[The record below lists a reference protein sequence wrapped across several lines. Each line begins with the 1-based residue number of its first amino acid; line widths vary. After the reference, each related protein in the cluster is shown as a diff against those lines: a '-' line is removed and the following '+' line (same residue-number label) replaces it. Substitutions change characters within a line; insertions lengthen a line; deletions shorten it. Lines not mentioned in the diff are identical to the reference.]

1 MDLLLLLLYAGLC
14 VVIFKVFKIPLNK
27 WTVPTAILGGI
38 VMLASLLTIMNFNHP
53 YAKYAREFYVSVPIV
68 PAVKGIVV
76 SVDALP
82 NKMLKQGDIL
92 FQIDPKPFELNV
104 SKKRAQL
111 AEAEQQVKQSLAQL
125 EGAKARVVQAT
136 ADRDRSKQSYE
147 RYRKG
152 SNNKAVVFSKQEV
165 ENRRQLYLASE
176 AALDAAEAESR
187 RTQLVYESE
196 IDGVNTRVAQLQSEL
211 ASAEYDLERATVRAP
226 SDGYVT
232 QVALRPGTMTASLPL
247 RPAMVFIPQQ
257 RRQIVGSFWQN
268 SLQRMKPGF
277 KAEVVLDAIP
287 GHVFSGS
294 MSHVLPAMSEGDIQS
309 SGTLVAASRVA
320 SHGRALAV
328 INLDEDLDVYD
339 LPRGL
344 QGKAIIISDSDT
356 LHVSM
361 IRRILLRMMGWLN
374 YLFPIKG

>member
-1 MDLLLLLLYAGLC
+1 MDLLLLLMYAGLC

-76 SVDALP
+76 SVDAQP
-82 NKMLKQGDIL
+82 NAMLKKGDVL
-92 FQIDPKPFELNV
+92 FQIDPKPYQLKV
-104 SKKRAQL
+104 DKKRAQL
-111 AEAEQQVKQSLAQL
+111 ADAEQQVKQSLAQL
-125 EGAKARVVQAT
+125 EGATARVAKAK

-152 SNNKAVVFSKQEV
+152 SKNEAVVFSKQEV

-176 AALDAAEAESR
+176 AALDAAEAEQR
-187 RTQLVYESE
+187 RTKLVYESE
-196 IDGVNTRVAQLQSEL
+196 IGGVNTRVAQLQSEL
-211 ASAEYDLERATVRAP
+211 ASAEYDFDRTTVRAP

-232 QVALRPGTMTASLPL
+232 QVALRPAVMATALPL

-320 SHGRALAV
+320 THGRALAV
-328 INLDEDLDVYD
+328 INLDEDLDSYD

-344 QGKAIIISDSDT
+344 QGKAIIISDSDP

>member
-344 QGKAIIISDSDT
+344 QGKAIIISDSDP